1 MIELRH
7 GRVACSFLESAR
19 LQMARES
26 WYSKDMQNL
35 YCFLRMV
42 TVSYLL
48 IARHGF
54 STLLTPLAHD
64 NRLGNRLQ
72 AIQIL
77 PFMTYTDIQVL
88 ESFTLRC
95 LFPACYTPPP
105 LSRFASHYWQG

>member
-64 NRLGNRLQ
+64 NRLGTRLQ
-72 AIQIL
+72 AIQLL

-88 ESFTLRC
+88 VLQRDFVTTHPGAPRC
-95 LFPACYTPPP
+95 TCDG
-105 LSRFASHYWQG
+105 RDR